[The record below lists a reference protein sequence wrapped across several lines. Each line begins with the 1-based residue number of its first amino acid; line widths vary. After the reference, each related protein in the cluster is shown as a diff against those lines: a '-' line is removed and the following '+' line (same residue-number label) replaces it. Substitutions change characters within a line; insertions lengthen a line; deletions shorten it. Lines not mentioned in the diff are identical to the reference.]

1 MVFCLWRFL
10 STWWDGC
17 VFVSLVPSFSLL
29 CSSPLGKQITVHIIA
44 VLSMEMYIF
53 FFWFPVFQI
62 ALLRTF
68 LCISFGRPKN
78 TVLLVYVQE

>member
-53 FFWFPVFQI
+53 FFLVSS
-62 ALLRTF
+62 
-68 LCISFGRPKN
+68 ISNSAVTNILMHIFWQ
-78 TVLLVYVQE
+78 T